1 MIYYNTSNIGIGTI
15 NPNSKLHLYDE
26 VNNTTKLTIQNNF
39 LLPIVSDPV
48 ASVSGIITGSSTDQF
63 MIFKDPALT
72 YTFTVPEGGISCD
85 ILMIGGGG
93 GSYYKAGG
101 AGACIVAINQIFS
114 QGTYKVYVGDGGGT
128 SYTPTGQG
136 GDSKITTVNDTDMFR
151 AKGGGGESQTTNNVS
166 NGIPGGCGSGAW
178 QGNTGGATVSTNIV
192 NGIESGPVL
201 TNTYVVSGNRGG
213 SKTIQDPTDIIMG
226 GGGIGTFGVDLTS
239 LSTAP
244 KGGNGLY
251 QVIINNLPYNFK
263 SHFANNTQFGVLHT
277 DGNYY
282 IGGGGG
288 GFNENGELFYN
299 GGLGGGGRAG
309 YYNDNGY
316 YIIPEPNT
324 GSGSGGGAIIYEP
337 YNSTPQENAR
347 YNAVSR
353 GATGI
358 VIIRYRSLVNTNSS
372 SIELIRGIL
381 ADTNI
386 DYSIGN
392 YNGDFKII
400 SSSSVAV
407 TDRLVINSTGD
418 FNITGSLSVSG
429 NITAYYSDERLKT
442 KIANINDP
450 LKIIDKLNGFYYIP
464 NELALS
470 LSIKNTKLDIG
481 LSAQE
486 VQKVLPELVNIAP
499 FDIVKDKYGNKVS
512 KSGENYL
519 TLSYDRLAPVFVEA
533 IKELNQKNK
542 SLTNNNIELTNNNI
556 ELTNNNIEL
565 KEKYNKLAEDI
576 VLIKKTLK
584 LI

>member
-1 MIYYNTSNIGIGTI
+1 VRDTSNILIGRIVDTSNYVRDTSNILIGRVVDTSNYARDTSNILVGRIVDTSNYVRDTSNILVGRIVDTSNYVRDTSNILIGRIGDTSNYVGSTSNILVKLIKSIQSSGGFSGTSSQWTTTEVNQMIYYNAGNVGIGTI

-26 VNNTTKLTIQNNF
+26 VNTTTKLTIQNN
-39 LLPIVSDPV
+39 S
-48 ASVSGIITGSSTDQF
+48 
-63 MIFKDPALT
+63 
-72 YTFTVPEGGISCD
+72 
-85 ILMIGGGG
+85 
-93 GSYYKAGG
+93 
-101 AGACIVAINQIFS
+101 
-114 QGTYKVYVGDGGGT
+114 
-128 SYTPTGQG
+128 
-136 GDSKITTVNDTDMFR
+136 
-151 AKGGGGESQTTNNVS
+151 
-166 NGIPGGCGSGAW
+166 
-178 QGNTGGATVSTNIV
+178 
-192 NGIESGPVL
+192 
-201 TNTYVVSGNRGG
+201 
-213 SKTIQDPTDIIMG
+213 
-226 GGGIGTFGVDLTS
+226 
-239 LSTAP
+239 
-244 KGGNGLY
+244 
-251 QVIINNLPYNFK
+251 
-263 SHFANNTQFGVLHT
+263 
-277 DGNYY
+277 
-282 IGGGGG
+282 
-288 GFNENGELFYN
+288 
-299 GGLGGGGRAG
+299 
-309 YYNDNGY
+309 
-316 YIIPEPNT
+316 
-324 GSGSGGGAIIYEP
+324 
-337 YNSTPQENAR
+337 
-347 YNAVSR
+347 
-353 GATGI
+353 
-358 VIIRYRSLVNTNSS
+358 SS
-372 SIELIRGIL
+372 SIELIRGVL

-565 KEKYNKLAEDI
+565 TNNNIELKEKYNKLAEDI